1 MNPRNMSAMSSGAIT
16 ARSEVAD
23 RPGIARAGSA
33 LGGAVLRRDGALFCS
48 PEQATYHAA
57 VQGVPAEM
65 SMPQEIWELSGAD
78 DESRSNL
85 EKWNFKLRL
94 RIRQLEQHNRQLT
107 RALVDV
113 GDTNDQLRRIIQGA
127 SIGFCTLDVHGQ
139 ITEAN
144 SEASQLL
151 GVAQRK
157 CNGRRFAE
165 FVSEVDRGKFE
176 PRIMAAAGADSELR
190 RGIEVR
196 LVPSGRVARVR
207 VAPLG
212 ERGAAANA
220 GCVLSLEDLTEL
232 HEALDEQTRF
242 QELAATADDV
252 YYETDES
259 DRVAHVGTAYER
271 IWGKPVASALGQPWL
286 AAVHAEDRP
295 RVDEARQR
303 LLQGEAFNEDY
314 RVLRPDGS
322 VRWIRD
328 RAVAGRGPGS
338 CIAGVAR
345 DVTEGKELEE
355 ELRQAQKL
363 EALGILASRV
373 AHDFGN
379 LLQGVMGCLNIALS
393 NATPPERSRDYTRQA
408 LVAVRGGSSL
418 VQQLMKF
425 GRKEEVRP
433 RAVCVDDTI
442 AECAKL
448 LEMLLGDGIGLELH
462 TAAPDTMVVA
472 DPVQIEQILMNLA
485 ANARDAMPTGG
496 QLVVRT
502 KEVRDVDELGQKRC
516 LLRLEVRDVGCGMDA
531 ETRARVFEPFFTTK
545 IAGKGTGLG
554 LSTVRAV
561 TRALGGRITVDS
573 EVGQGTRFVFH
584 FPVAERRR
592 EPFALPVPEL
602 APPRSHGRALVV
614 DDDAQVRKTVRE
626 ALEGLG
632 FEVAEAG
639 DGSEALSRS
648 ADDLRL
654 LVADIVL
661 PDVYG
666 TKVREQLR
674 RRHPNLRTLYISAH
688 PAPYLIQRGLLNE
701 TDLVLQKPFAL
712 DDLASGLAK
721 LSFGEVFDRDASAL
735 FRLDSELYQSGS

>member
-1 MNPRNMSAMSSGAIT
+1 
-16 ARSEVAD
+16 
-23 RPGIARAGSA
+23 
-33 LGGAVLRRDGALFCS
+33 
-48 PEQATYHAA
+48 
-57 VQGVPAEM
+57 
-65 SMPQEIWELSGAD
+65 MPQEIWELSGAD

-113 GDTNDQLRRIIQGA
+113 GDTNDQLRRIVEGA
-127 SIGFCTLDVHGQ
+127 SIGFCTLDAQGR
-139 ITEAN
+139 ITELN
-144 SEASQLL
+144 LEASQLL
-151 GVAQRK
+151 GLAQRK
-157 CNGRRFAE
+157 CMGQRFAE
-165 FVSEVDRGKFE
+165 FVAEADRAKFDN
-176 PRIMAAAGADSELR
+176 RVMASAGGDCELR
-190 RGIEVR
+190 RGIEAR
-196 LVPSGRVARVR
+196 LSPSGRVARVR
-207 VAPLG
+207 MAPLG
-212 ERGAAANA
+212 ERGAATKA
-220 GCVLSLEDLTEL
+220 GCVVSLEDLTEL
-232 HEALDEQTRF
+232 RRAMDEQARF
-242 QELAATADDV
+242 QQLAATADDV
-252 YYETDES
+252 YYETDEN
-259 DRVAHVGTAYER
+259 DHAAHLGSAYET
-271 IWGKPVASALGQPWL
+271 IWGRLAASGLGQPWL
-286 AAVHAEDRP
+286 SAVHPEDRE
-295 RVDEARQR
+295 RVDAARQR
-303 LLQGEAFNEDY
+303 LLEGQVFDEEY
-314 RVLRPDGS
+314 RILQPDGS

-328 RAVAGRGPGS
+328 RAVSGSAPGS
-338 CIAGVAR
+338 TIAGVAR
-345 DVTEGKELEE
+345 DVTEEKELEE

-393 NATPPERSRDYTRQA
+393 NATSPERSRDYTRQA

-425 GRKEEVRP
+425 GRKEEVHP

-448 LEMLLGDGIGLELH
+448 LEMLLGEGIGLELH
-462 TAAPDTMVVA
+462 TAAPGTMVVA

-485 ANARDAMPTGG
+485 ANARDAMPSGG
-496 QLVVRT
+496 QLMVRT
-502 KEVRDVDELGQKRC
+502 KEVRDVDEMGQKRC

-545 IAGKGTGLG
+545 SAGKGTGLG

-584 FPVAERRR
+584 FPVVDRRR
-592 EPFALPVPEL
+592 EGLALPAPEL
-602 APPRSHGRALVV
+602 APPRSLGRALVV
-614 DDDAQVRKTVRE
+614 DDDVQVRRTLRE
-626 ALEGLG
+626 ALEGFG

-639 DGSEALSRS
+639 DGSEALQRS
-648 ADDLRL
+648 ADDLSL

-666 TKVREQLR
+666 TKVRDQLR

-701 TDLVLQKPFAL
+701 TDLVLRKPFAL

-721 LSFGEVFDRDASAL
+721 LSFGEVSDRDASAL
-735 FRLDSELYQSGS
+735 FRLDSELYLGGS

>member
-1 MNPRNMSAMSSGAIT
+1 MSATPAVTVT
-16 ARSEVAD
+16 AWSETVVD
-23 RPGIARAGSA
+23 SPGIARGSA
-33 LGGAVLRRDGALFCS
+33 VGSAGLRREGALFCS
-48 PEQATYHAA
+48 PEKVTYHAA
-57 VQGVPAEM
+57 ARGAPAEM
-65 SMPQEIWELSGAD
+65 SMPQEIWEVSGAD
-78 DESRSNL
+78 DESRANL

-113 GDTNDQLRRIIQGA
+113 GDTNDQLRRIVEGA
-127 SIGFCTLDVHGQ
+127 SIGFCTLDALGH
-139 ITEAN
+139 ITELN
-144 SEASQLL
+144 LEASQLL
-151 GVAQRK
+151 GLAQRK
-157 CNGRRFAE
+157 CIGQRFME
-165 FVSEVDRGKFE
+165 FVCEHDRGKFDN
-176 PRIMAAAGADSELR
+176 RSMLSAGADSELR
-190 RGIEVR
+190 RGIEAR

-207 VAPLG
+207 MAPLG
-212 ERGAAANA
+212 ERGATIQA

-232 HEALDEQTRF
+232 RRALDEQARF
-242 QELAATADDV
+242 QQLAATADDV
-252 YYETDES
+252 YYETDED
-259 DRVAHVGTAYER
+259 DRAVHIGSAYER
-271 IWGKPVASALGQPWL
+271 VWGRPVASGLGQPWL
-286 AAVHAEDRP
+286 SAVHTEDRE

-303 LLQGEAFNEDY
+303 LSLGQAFDEEY
-314 RVLRPDGS
+314 RILRPDGS

-328 RAVAGRGPGS
+328 RAVSASEAGSPV
-338 CIAGVAR
+338 AGVAR
-345 DVTEGKELEE
+345 DVTEDKELEE

-393 NATPPERSRDYTRQA
+393 NATSPERSRDYTRQA
-408 LVAVRGGSSL
+408 LAAVRGGSSL

-425 GRKEEVRP
+425 GRKEEARP

-462 TAAPDTMVVA
+462 TAAPGTLVVA

-485 ANARDAMPTGG
+485 ANARDAMPSGG
-496 QLVVRT
+496 QLMIRT
-502 KEVRDVDELGQKRC
+502 KEVRDVDEQGQKRC
-516 LLRLEVRDVGCGMDA
+516 MLRLEVRDVGCGMDA

-545 IAGKGTGLG
+545 SAGKGTGLG

-561 TRALGGRITVDS
+561 TRALGGRITIDS

-592 EPFALPVPEL
+592 EGLALPPPEL
-602 APPRSHGRALVV
+602 GPPKSLGRALVV
-614 DDDAQVRKTVRE
+614 DDDVQVRRTLRE
-626 ALEGLG
+626 ALESFG

-639 DGSEALSRS
+639 DGAQALVRS

-666 TKVREQLR
+666 TKVRDQLR
-674 RRHPNLRTLYISAH
+674 RRHPNLRTLFISAH
-688 PAPYLIQRGLLNE
+688 PAPYLIQRGLLTE
-701 TDLVLQKPFAL
+701 ADLVLKKPFAI
-712 DDLASGLAK
+712 DDLATGLAK
-721 LSFGEVFDRDASAL
+721 LSFGDAIDRDSAAL
-735 FRLDSELYQSGS
+735 FRLDSEMYQTTS